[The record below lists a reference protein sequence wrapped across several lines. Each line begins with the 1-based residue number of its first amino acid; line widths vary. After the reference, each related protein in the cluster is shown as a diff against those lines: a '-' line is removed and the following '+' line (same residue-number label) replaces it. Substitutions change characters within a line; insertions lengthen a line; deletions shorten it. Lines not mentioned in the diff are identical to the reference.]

1 MGKMSIEEMNTAI
14 RNTIGDS
21 ATFSMLVNDVRRS
34 IYDSIN
40 NGWYSFISPSK
51 TDHVYHI
58 EVSIVVTKEWDE
70 ETVIAAIRKA
80 VLSLGYVI
88 NVAYKNPIRKKQH
101 ITARKKYSVRAV
113 YTVAF
118 CAGRYRPVIKLPENA
133 SEILYGLT
141 TEAICNNITKLLYND
156 FCVRDNGSAFQND
169 KSTYRKGGYVSL
181 NFNDRKRHPVIIVD
195 RTLGDIKQYITKH
208 MLPAD
213 SKFTV
218 DVDGCLIRDRY
229 YYDIKIKHE

>member
-1 MGKMSIEEMNTAI
+1 MDKMTIEEMNAAI
-14 RNTIGDS
+14 RNTIDDS
-21 ATFSMLVNDVRRS
+21 ATFNMIVNNVRRS

-40 NGWYSFISPSK
+40 NGWYSFITPSK
-51 TDHVYHI
+51 NEHVNNI
-58 EVSIVVTKEWDE
+58 EVSIIVTKDWDE
-70 ETVIAAIRKA
+70 ESVIAAIRKA
-80 VLSLGYVI
+80 VLSLGYVT
-88 NVAYKNPIRKKQH
+88 NVAYKNTIRKRSL
-101 ITARKKYSVRAV
+101 IATKKKFRVGTV

-118 CAGRYRPVIKLPENA
+118 SSGKYRPVIKLPANA

-169 KSTYRKGGYVSL
+169 KSTYRKGGYVTL
-181 NFNDRKRHPVIIVD
+181 NFNDRKPVIIVD

-213 SKFTV
+213 SKFSV

>member
-1 MGKMSIEEMNTAI
+1 MDKMTIEEMNVAI
-14 RNTIGDS
+14 RNTIDDS
-21 ATFSMLVNDVRRS
+21 ATFNMIVNNVRRS

-40 NGWYSFISPSK
+40 NGWYSFITPSK
-51 TDHVYHI
+51 NEHVNNI
-58 EVSIVVTKEWDE
+58 EVSIIVTKDWDE
-70 ETVIAAIRKA
+70 ESVIAAIRKA
-80 VLSLGYVI
+80 VLSLGYVT
-88 NVAYKNPIRKKQH
+88 NVAYKNTIQKRPLIATKKKFRVG
-101 ITARKKYSVRAV
+101 TV

-118 CAGRYRPVIKLPENA
+118 SSGKYRPVIKLPANA

-169 KSTYRKGGYVSL
+169 KSTYRKGGYVTL
-181 NFNDRKRHPVIIVD
+181 NFNDRKPVIIVD

-213 SKFTV
+213 SKFSV